1 MACHTRAPPEGPQDL
16 SEPLLSLDSGHQT
29 GMGPWPPPAETV
41 FGGCKHAV
49 FMRLENHTP

>member
-16 SEPLLSLDSGHQT
+16 SKPLLSLDSGHQT

-41 FGGCKHAV
+41 FGGCKHTV